1 MPVPLSYVKERRN
14 MPFLKRG
21 MRVQV
26 DGLMGVVT
34 AGNRSGNINVRF
46 DGKKH
51 SENVHP
57 WWRTKYFDKDGI
69 LIKEYG
75 D

>member
-1 MPVPLSYVKERRN
+1 MAVPLSQIRERRN

-21 MRVQV
+21 MRVEV
-26 DGLMGVVT
+26 DGRMGTVT
-34 AGNRSGNINVRF
+34 SGNRSGNINVRF
-46 DGKKH
+46 DGKNF

-57 WWRTKYFDKDGI
+57 WWRTKYFDKDGN
-69 LIKEYG
+69 LIKEYT